1 MFLSLSYIKVTAWY
15 LCLKPFSNRIDLLY
29 VRVRPS
35 VSIFEILFFFRN
47 PQSCVNFNIFSNFV
61 CWFDKIFN
69 IRYHVHQVLLPLYVY
84 FANCPFLFVSI
95 LNKLEQLQRKLLPL
109 KFPKRLFDADLFV
122 VNHDSLYC
130 GRSLTFSF
138 KWLKAWDIFHILF
151 ITNDIFKIL
160 VHRLVFYC

>member
-15 LCLKPFSNRIDLLY
+15 LCLKPFSKL
-29 VRVRPS
+29 RPGS
-35 VSIFEILFFFRN
+35 TCFTYGYARRSAFLKYFFFFRN

-61 CWFDKIFN
+61 CWFDEIFN
-69 IRYHVHQVLLPLYVY
+69 IRYHVHQVLLPVYVY
-84 FANCPFLFVSI
+84 FANCPFIFVSI
-95 LNKLEQLQRKLLPL
+95 LKKLEQLQRKLLPL
-109 KFPKRLFDADLFV
+109 KFPKRLFDADLFI

-151 ITNDIFKIL
+151 IPMTFFQNIST
-160 VHRLVFYC
+160 

>member
-1 MFLSLSYIKVTAWY
+1 M
-15 LCLKPFSNRIDLLY
+15 
-29 VRVRPS
+29 
-35 VSIFEILFFFRN
+35 FEILFFFRN

-69 IRYHVHQVLLPLYVY
+69 IRYHVHQVLLPVYVY

-95 LNKLEQLQRKLLPL
+95 LKKLEQLQRKLLPL
-109 KFPKRLFDADLFV
+109 KFPKRLFDADLFI

-151 ITNDIFKIL
+151 IPITFFQNISTSISFLLLITYKVPVRTSRGTWLALARSSVLSYRNFDQ
-160 VHRLVFYC
+160 